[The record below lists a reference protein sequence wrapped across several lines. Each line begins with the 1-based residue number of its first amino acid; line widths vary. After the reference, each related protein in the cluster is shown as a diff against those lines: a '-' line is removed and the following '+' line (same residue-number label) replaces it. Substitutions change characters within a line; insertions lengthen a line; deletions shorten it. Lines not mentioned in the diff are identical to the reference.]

1 MAIDTDVKT
10 RSWLTRFGYLL
21 SESPTPEEV
30 TAAVTKMQR
39 VYRLEEDGDPG
50 PITRRAMGLFRCS
63 QKDANIVMADPAAI
77 SAPVVV
83 GTKCRWKKADVSFAI
98 NDDFDLG
105 IDRSSALAVIRKG
118 FVYYEPL
125 TGLTFRESTDYSSAD
140 IQILSAAGVGSGFD
154 GVGNILALSNTPCG
168 SVDKQLK
175 TVFDA
180 AEPWVAGSGAGI
192 ILLSVWMHELGHLC
206 GLNHSSNPDDLM
218 SPYYTPDILYPQR
231 TDKQRLAGLYG
242 IPYVET
248 KDVGGRLGVGAY
260 AIDGVL
266 VVRHDG
272 GVAINIKDL
281 TPA

>member
-1 MAIDTDVKT
+1 MAIDTEEKT
-10 RSWLTRFGYLL
+10 RAWLKRFGYLL
-21 SESPTPEEV
+21 EENPTPADV
-30 TAAVTKMQR
+30 IAAVKKMQR

-63 QKDANIVMADPAAI
+63 QKDANIVMADPEAI
-77 SAPVVV
+77 DAPVVV
-83 GTKCRWKKADVSFAI
+83 GTKCRWKKNDVSFAI
-98 NDDFDLG
+98 ATDFDLG
-105 IDRSSALAVIRKG
+105 IDRQATFSVIRKG
-118 FVYYEPL
+118 FSYYEPL
-125 TGLTFRESTDYSSAD
+125 TGITFRESNDYSSAD
-140 IQILSAAGVGSGFD
+140 IQISAAAGKEAGFD

-175 TVFDA
+175 TIFDA
-180 AEPWVAGSGAGI
+180 AEPWVAGSGAGV

-206 GLNHSSNPDDLM
+206 GLNHSANPDDLM

-231 TDKQRLAGLYG
+231 GDKQRLAGLYG

-248 KDVGGRLGVGAY
+248 KDAGGRLSVGAY
-260 AIDGVL
+260 AMDGVL

-272 GVAINIKDL
+272 GIAINIKDL